1 MKKQTKIKCEFTDA
15 QLRDIAAAVLLYMS
29 HIDKK
34 LNREAELLK
43 KQERKDCSIKEIQAE
58 LFKKN
63 PLIQN
68 YLKIHDL
75 ITDARE
81 YEKSSLSDG
90 Q

>member
-1 MKKQTKIKCEFTDA
+1 MKTQSKIKCEFTDV
-15 QLRDIAAAVLLYMS
+15 QLRDIAAAVLVYMS

-34 LNREAELLK
+34 SKIDFE
-43 KQERKDCSIKEIQAE
+43 
-58 LFKKN
+58 KN

-81 YEKSSLSDG
+81 YERSSLSSD

>member
-1 MKKQTKIKCEFTDA
+1 MKKQTKIKCEFTDV
-15 QLRDIAAAVLLYMS
+15 QLRDIAAAVLVYIS

-34 LNREAELLK
+34 LNTEAEVLK
-43 KQERKDCSIKEIQAE
+43 KQERKNCSVKQIQAE
-58 LFKKN
+58 LFKEN

-68 YLKIHDL
+68 YLKIHDF